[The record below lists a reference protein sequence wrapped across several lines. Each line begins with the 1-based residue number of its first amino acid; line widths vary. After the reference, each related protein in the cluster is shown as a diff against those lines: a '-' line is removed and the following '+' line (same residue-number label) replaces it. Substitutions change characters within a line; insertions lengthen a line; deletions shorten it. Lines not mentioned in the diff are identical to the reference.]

1 MMDTCTPATYDA
13 MKWKSNPAEFIHVIR
28 AHEVAPAPN
37 PGEAGAD
44 NLRHLLCDTAPDV
57 DSPPAPD
64 PAPETPATE
73 TWIPETPPPE
83 TLPLQL
89 MNKPMAEQTV
99 DSSSSHSEDVKMLT
113 QREPTHPVAA
123 GTPDQAHKLI
133 GGHRVRPPPSP
144 PSRSGSSASVVEE
157 TGTAYWM
164 RKNGTPKRVRG
175 ERAKEISKALT
186 QLLRHAAPRL
196 GIRIQ
201 EDGYVDMGDLLRA
214 PRFWNQWITEAEV
227 IDVIHHNQKSRFEVN
242 FQRGHYQVRA
252 LQGHSISHVRDDL
265 VLTPLSIEDTPE
277 YAAHGTYYDFY
288 ESILRHGLMA
298 GGQQGPSFR
307 RHVHLV
313 EQLPWEGAIS
323 GMRSDCDLVI
333 YGFAPAK
340 QRHLV
345 SGSSGQP
352 MTSS

>member
-1 MMDTCTPATYDA
+1 MDTCTPATYDA

-113 QREPTHPVAA
+113 QREPTHPAA
-123 GTPDQAHKLI
+123 APPPDQAHKLI

-144 PSRSGSSASVVEE
+144 PSRSGSSVSVVEE

-196 GIRIQ
+196 GNMWTW
-201 EDGYVDMGDLLRA
+201 E
-214 PRFWNQWITEAEV
+214 
-227 IDVIHHNQKSRFEVN
+227 
-242 FQRGHYQVRA
+242 
-252 LQGHSISHVRDDL
+252 
-265 VLTPLSIEDTPE
+265 
-277 YAAHGTYYDFY
+277 TYY
-288 ESILRHGLMA
+288 
-298 GGQQGPSFR
+298 GP
-307 RHVHLV
+307 H
-313 EQLPWEGAIS
+313 AS
-323 GMRSDCDLVI
+323 GTNGSRKPRS
-333 YGFAPAK
+333 
-340 QRHLV
+340 
-345 SGSSGQP
+345 S
-352 MTSS
+352 M